1 MKKWMFITLAF
12 WASCLPANAFDEV
25 LSFQISGMRLYSVRA
40 ISHLPDGSLD
50 LVAAGQIKRNGRND
64 GLLIAFSMTKGE
76 YKEVAREVFRIE
88 PEGKK
93 GNTRIR
99 SLICMQEPSKDR
111 QIIVVNGKAGPE
123 DGEVGFIRSYVL
135 HKGFNLIDE
144 IQFSNP
150 NAEYTH
156 GYPLIQADI
165 NGDGRNEVI
174 YGGFSGSNDRD
185 RADIKAFSID
195 ASGRLSRMK
204 GFQTSRLEALQLRVN
219 ALTSGDFN
227 GDGRS
232 EIVAAGRTAAEDDE
246 EHAAFAVFSEQTLI
260 WKELSDLGTCRYRY
274 AAAADM
280 TGDGLPELV
289 LGGRINH
296 GGTLYA
302 LLDVWQKRKGVLQLI
317 SRYRFTGA
325 GSTRLR
331 VVEAVPQIPGRLVIG
346 GRQEV
351 LQNNQVKWG
360 GFLQRMTLESG
371 ILAPSAKQ
379 VILEKDWETRVRAM
393 DIYGN
398 YLITGGFTEAKN
410 KASSAF
416 ISVYQLE

>member
-1 MKKWMFITLAF
+1 MRKLLFSTLAF
-12 WASCLPANAFDEV
+12 LASCLPANAFDEV
-25 LSFQISGMRLYSVRA
+25 FSFQIPGMRFYSVKA
-40 ISHLPDGSLD
+40 ISHLRDGGLD
-50 LVAAGQIKRNGRND
+50 LVAAGQIKQNGQND

-88 PEGKK
+88 PEGKTGK
-93 GNTRIR
+93 TRIR
-99 SLICMQEPSKDR
+99 SMVCMKEPANDR
-111 QIIVVNGKAGPE
+111 HLIVVNGKAGPE

-135 HKGFNLIDE
+135 DKGFNLIDD

-156 GYPLIQADI
+156 GYPLIHADI

-174 YGGFSGSNDRD
+174 YGGFSGRNDRD
-185 RADIKAFSID
+185 RADIRAFSID
-195 ASGRLSRMK
+195 VSGRLSRVK
-204 GFQTSRLEALQLRVN
+204 EFQTSRLETLRLRVN

-227 GDGRS
+227 GDGCS
-232 EIVAAGRTAAEDDE
+232 EIVAAGRTVAKDE
-246 EHAAFAVFSEQTLI
+246 EHAAFAVFSDQTLI

-280 TGDGLPELV
+280 TGDELPELV

-302 LLDVWQKRKGVLQLI
+302 LLDVWQERKGVLQLI

-379 VILEKDWETRVRAM
+379 VVLEKDWETRVRTM

-398 YLITGGFTEAKN
+398 TLITGGFTEAKD

-416 ISVYQLE
+416 ISVYQLK